1 MYVRNTSRI
10 AVDFSLEAA
19 SVMQNQQVQQL

>member
-10 AVDFSLEAA
+10 PADFSLQAA